1 MDRFHGRDHKLKGN
15 VSKDLEKNIRYVETV
30 LKDCNDLVKK
40 KFYIGCKHNLGIY
53 IVYTDG
59 LVNTEMIQESVLKP
73 LLLEPLRPVKESMD
87 QWVIES
93 ADRKRISSMEDAM
106 TAILSGNTII
116 FIDGEEEAVFISSKF
131 FPTRGVQTADQEVAM
146 VGPKDSFNESLRIN
160 TALIRRRI
168 RDTRLKVVQKQIG
181 TRSKT
186 DYAVM
191 YIEDLVEE
199 KVLWKVQKELEGICV
214 DGVLDSGMLEQY
226 LERNSKTPFP
236 TYQLTQRPDKTASG
250 LLEGRIAVVV
260 DNSPM
265 VLLLPVTLNVF
276 FQASDDYYNR
286 WEAATFARIL
296 RYISAFLAVGLPGFY
311 IAIANYH
318 PEVLPTSFMLALV
331 SAREGVPFPVVVE
344 VLLMELAFELL
355 REAGIR
361 LPGQLGGTIGV
372 VGGLIVGQAA
382 VDAHIVSTI
391 VVIVVALTAI
401 ASFSI
406 PNEIFTGAFR
416 LLKFFLIATCAL
428 WGLYGF
434 FLGFLAIFIHLFRL
448 ENYGVPYM
456 YPTTSQY
463 EEPKEAFQ
471 DYVIR
476 SPLKDMV
483 YRPRF
488 TKEGAKKR
496 QKEGSDGKK

>member
-1 MDRFHGRDHKLKGN
+1 MDQFHGRDHKLKGSISAN
-15 VSKDLEKNIRYVETV
+15 LKENIKYMEMV
-30 LKDCNDLVKK
+30 LKDCNDLIKK
-40 KFYIGCKHNLGIY
+40 EFHIGRSKEQKIY
-53 IVYTDG
+53 IVYVDG
-59 LVNTEMIQESVLKP
+59 LVNVDMIQESIVKP
-73 LLLEPLRPVKESMD
+73 LLTEDFGESEEMFD
-87 QWVIES
+87 WSIIES
-93 ADRKRISSMEDAM
+93 ADRKWISNM
-106 TAILSGNTII
+106 
-116 FIDGEEEAVFISSKF
+116 EEAVTGILAGNTVLFFDGMNQAIQISTKF
-131 FPTRGVQTADQEVAM
+131 FPNRGVQTADQEVAM
-146 VGPKDSFNESLRIN
+146 VGPKDSFNESLRTN

-168 RDTRLKVVQKQIG
+168 RDTRLKVLQKQVG
-181 TRSKT
+181 TRNKT

-191 YIEDLVEE
+191 YVEDLASENIVDKIQDEIE
-199 KVLWKVQKELEGICV
+199 KICV
-214 DGVLDSGMLEQY
+214 DGILDSGMLEQF
-226 LERNSKTPFP
+226 LEKDAKTPFP
-236 TYQLTQRPDKTASG
+236 MYQLTQRPDKAASG
-250 LLEGRIAVVV
+250 LMEGRVAVIV

-265 VLLLPVTLNVF
+265 AMLLPVTMNVF

-286 WEAATFARIL
+286 WETATFARIL

-311 IAIANYH
+311 VAIASFH
-318 PEVLPTSFMLALV
+318 PEVLPTPFLLALV

-382 VDAHIVSTI
+382 VEAHLVSTI

-416 LLKFFLIATCAL
+416 LLKFFLIIMCAV

-434 FLGFLAIFIHLFRL
+434 FLGFLAIFLHLFQL
-448 ENYGVPYM
+448 ESYGVPYM
-456 YPTTSQY
+456 YPTTA
-463 EEPKEAFQ
+463 KGGDKTMAFQ

-476 SPLKDMV
+476 SPLKRMKL
-483 YRPRF
+483 RPEF
-488 TKEGAKKR
+488 TKNGARRR
-496 QKEGSDGKK
+496 QKEDGDGR

>member
-1 MDRFHGRDHKLKGN
+1 MDQFHGRDHKLKGKISN
-15 VSKDLEKNIRYVETV
+15 DLRKNIRYVETV
-30 LKDCNDLVKK
+30 MEDCNDLIKK
-40 KFYIGCKHNLGIY
+40 EFSIGKKRNIKIY
-53 IVYTDG
+53 VVYMDG
-59 LVNTEMIQESVLKP
+59 LVNTEMIQESVIKP
-73 LLLEPLRPVKESMD
+73 LLIEPLVSTKEAMD
-87 QWVIES
+87 QWMIES
-93 ADRKRISSMEDAM
+93 ADRKRIAAMEEAL
-106 TAILSGNTII
+106 TGILSGNTVV
-116 FIDGEEEAVFISSKF
+116 FIDGEEQAVLISSKMP
-131 FPTRGVQTADQEVAM
+131 PTRGVQNADQEVAM
-146 VGPKDSFNESLRIN
+146 VGPKDSFNESLRTN
-160 TALIRRRI
+160 TALVRRRI

-186 DYAVM
+186 DYALM
-191 YIEDLVEE
+191 YIDDLVQ
-199 KVLWKVQKELEGICV
+199 KDVLEQVKAQMELICV
-214 DGVLDSGMLEQY
+214 DGVLDSGMLQQF
-226 LERNSKTPFP
+226 LEKNTKTPFP

-250 LLEGRIAVVV
+250 LLEGRIAVIV

-265 VLLLPVTLNVF
+265 ALLLPVTMNVF

-286 WEAATFARIL
+286 WETATFARFL

-311 IAIANYH
+311 VALASYH
-318 PEVLPTSFMLALV
+318 PEVLPTPFLLALI

-344 VLLMELAFELL
+344 VLLMELSFELL

-416 LLKFFLIATCAL
+416 LLKFFLIAMCAF

-434 FLGFLAIFIHLFRL
+434 FLGCLAVFVHLFRL
-448 ENYGVPYM
+448 ESYGVPYM
-456 YPTTSQY
+456 YPTTA
-463 EEPKEAFQ
+463 KRGDKTTAFQ

-476 SPLKDMV
+476 TPLQNMKF
-483 YRPRF
+483 RPQF
-488 TKEGAKKR
+488 TKYGARRR
-496 QKEGSDGKK
+496 QKEADNEK

>member
-1 MDRFHGRDHKLKGN
+1 MDKFHGRDHKLRGK
-15 VSKDLEKNIRYVETV
+15 VSKDIEKNINYVETV

-40 KFYIGCKHNLGIY
+40 KFYIGRKHTIPIY

-73 LLLEPLRPVKESMD
+73 LLIEPLQSVKEAID

-93 ADRKRISSMEDAM
+93 ADRKRVSTMEDAI
-106 TAILSGNTII
+106 TAVLSGNTII
-116 FIDGEEEAVFISSKF
+116 FIDGQEEAIFISSKF

-146 VGPKDSFNESLRIN
+146 VGPKDSFNESLRTN

-168 RDTRLKVVQKQIG
+168 RDTRLKVLQKQVG

-191 YIEDLVEE
+191 YMDDLVED
-199 KVLWKVQKELEGICV
+199 KLLTNLQKQLDGICV
-214 DGVLDSGMLEQY
+214 DGILDSGMLEQF
-226 LERNSKTPFP
+226 LEKSSKTPFP
-236 TYQLTQRPDKTASG
+236 MYQMTQRPDKAASG
-250 LLEGRIAVVV
+250 LLEGRIVIVV

-265 VLLLPVTLNVF
+265 VLLLPVTLDVF

-286 WEAATFARIL
+286 WEIATFARTL

-318 PEVLPTSFMLALV
+318 PEVLPTPFMLALV
-331 SAREGVPFPVVVE
+331 SAREGVPFPIVVE

-382 VDAHIVSTI
+382 VDAHLVSTI

-406 PNEIFTGAFR
+406 PNEVFTGAFR
-416 LLKFFLIATCAL
+416 LLKFFLILMCAF

-434 FLGFLAIFIHLFRL
+434 FLGFLAIFIHLFQM

-456 YPTTSQY
+456 YPTTSQSR
-463 EEPKEAFQ
+463 ENKESFQ
-471 DYVIR
+471 DYVVR
-476 SPLKDMV
+476 APLKHMV
-483 YRPRF
+483 FRPKF
-488 TKEGAKKR
+488 TKDGAKKR
-496 QKEGSDGKK
+496 QKEESNGKN